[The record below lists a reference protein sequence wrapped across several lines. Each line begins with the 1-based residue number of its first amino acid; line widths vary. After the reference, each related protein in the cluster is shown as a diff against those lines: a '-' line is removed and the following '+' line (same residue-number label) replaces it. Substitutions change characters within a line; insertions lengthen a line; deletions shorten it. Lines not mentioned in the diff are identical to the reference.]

1 MQIKRVRVWSAAK
14 VCGVLGAFVG
24 VLVAGVAGLVS
35 VISGDFYRGLNS
47 SGALSLGTRVG
58 LVMAFPFVYAG
69 LGLVGGALHAVIYNL
84 VAEFFGGIEVDLED
98 DLTPPAE

>member
-14 VCGVLGAFVG
+14 VCGVLGALVG
-24 VLVAGVAGLVS
+24 VLGAGLAGLVS
-35 VISGDFYRGLNS
+35 VISGQFYRGI
-47 SGALSLGTRVG
+47 GAEGSLSLGTRVG
-58 LVMAFPFVYAG
+58 LVMAFPIVYAV
-69 LGLVGGALHAVIYNL
+69 LGFVGGALHAVIYNL